1 MVIFFNYRLLFW
13 EELDPLTCAVQLA
26 IDADN
31 GFTSDHIFYRL
42 LFYGLQSLEKSNQ
55 FEWPEDIIQ
64 FSSSLEAHGGQKVCN
79 LIRGPGKLDPSYEES
94 QPLKSLNLPMPSKT
108 TRQRRK
114 TPSVKDNGVITQHL
128 ISFIELC
135 QATPCLTPTSTQC
148 EIIPVVLARDA
159 MAIKPAGD
167 FDPASNTIIGLSTSI
182 DLQYVKNNPYPD
194 PDSIRSMLYTEA
206 GAIIATTLDNQAT
219 LHLAHDF
226 LLHKTTGDNVF
237 DTLSKTVKIIQSCW
251 ECISRTRIISVTEDD
266 ITCRTAECQICID
279 LDDVCDSCSDTY
291 TSVHAQLRPCLQCLA
306 TGTRCKKIAVVG
318 IAMDCEANN
327 AYAMRK
333 LSNPDSTPLHMTL
346 VSSLPDVVHAGKK
359 LYRASSNWWLL
370 IDGYRVNNSIIRSLR
385 QFETS
390 FNDDLRQV
398 VGDKCLR
405 NRDRMDYGSIL
416 QATDPA
422 VNSLISSSPHAPSVT
437 VTLLPDP
444 FWRAKTKDVLQ
455 SITDICPGKPTFSLV
470 YVCRFE
476 IISYM

>member
-1 MVIFFNYRLLFW
+1 
-13 EELDPLTCAVQLA
+13 
-26 IDADN
+26 
-31 GFTSDHIFYRL
+31 
-42 LFYGLQSLEKSNQ
+42 
-55 FEWPEDIIQ
+55 
-64 FSSSLEAHGGQKVCN
+64 
-79 LIRGPGKLDPSYEES
+79 
-94 QPLKSLNLPMPSKT
+94 
-108 TRQRRK
+108 
-114 TPSVKDNGVITQHL
+114 
-128 ISFIELC
+128 
-135 QATPCLTPTSTQC
+135 
-148 EIIPVVLARDA
+148 
-159 MAIKPAGD
+159 
-167 FDPASNTIIGLSTSI
+167 
-182 DLQYVKNNPYPD
+182 
-194 PDSIRSMLYTEA
+194 MLYTEA

-266 ITCRTAECQICID
+266 I
-279 LDDVCDSCSDTY
+279 TY

-359 LYRASSNWWLL
+359 LYRASSNSWWL
-370 IDGYRVNNSIIRSLR
+370 IEGYRLNISIIRSLR